1 MADESQQPDVDQ
13 AEDKGATPPNMLIA
27 STPAQPDTNQAEP
40 IVVPPP
46 VITEEHLHDHQWA
59 MEQNRRLPLQ
69 DECRRRGFEY
79 PKGSTIA
86 ELQRLIKQD
95 IDHKA
100 ELERLAALNTPVVSI
115 PEVPVTPPEVEE
127 SIASEQIP
135 EDPDTN
141 QVEPPVDPPQVT
153 NKDDDMSH
161 DPTHQPDAGT
171 ALADFNTTINGIVSE
186 YEKSTEDVSPAH
198 KAITAIDA
206 RFIEFRNSFPN
217 DSYALASAEQ
227 AANSAKRTVDSTK
240 SMRQN
245 VRDDE
250 ALKAFDPPAP
260 KPAPVKPFTATDIV
274 DDYNNQEVTAEG
286 ARKRIDRELTSWIQA
301 NPNGDHSAARRE
313 AMNVKSEINYLQRE
327 RDDAAQRAA
336 NDAKRGGGNGGGG
349 NDNGNGG
356 NNAGALAVAFNN
368 NRGLLLGALAIAA
381 ALLVGA
387 IIVGFMIRDNND
399 GTTAASG
406 GSTIDIT
413 KVTGSGGGNTN
424 GSTGTG
430 SGGSTAGTISTGSLT
445 TSAGPNGSTITS
457 GAGGVI
463 ISAGTKGGGPNL
475 DAIDTGDCEVVQ
487 KGADRIWLRSGTL
500 AQCTQTF
507 TNIPADWEMTVDSVY
522 HVVNGNDC
530 TGCTQGFKASDLGGT
545 ITVTIKNGGIVLGT
559 RKAAND
565 RYCTAYGEG
574 VAYAHDNAHHP
585 LPLAGWTCK

>member
-1 MADESQQPDVDQ
+1 MNFEGLLAWVNSPERIP
-13 AEDKGATPPNMLIA
+13 
-27 STPAQPDTNQAEP
+27 
-40 IVVPPP
+40 
-46 VITEEHLHDHQWA
+46 EE
-59 MEQNRRLPLQ
+59 
-69 DECRRRGFEY
+69 
-79 PKGSTIA
+79 
-86 ELQRLIKQD
+86 
-95 IDHKA
+95 
-100 ELERLAALNTPVVSI
+100 LAALIAALEISSTAKTLRGMRTKLRAVISSHNMQEPVPNAAVAVTRSKRTPKAVKKGSNPPSIYDGVTVPNLRILCEDRKIVIVSRDI
-115 PEVPVTPPEVEE
+115 KADIIAKLLLYDETAHLPRTFRDPATSQVIIEEEALPV
-127 SIASEQIP
+127 
-135 EDPDTN
+135 
-141 QVEPPVDPPQVT
+141 PPVDPE
-153 NKDDDMSH
+153 DDAMTH
-161 DPTHQPDAGT
+161 DPNHNQPDAGT
-171 ALADFNTTINGIVSE
+171 ALADFNTAINGIVSE

-217 DSYALASAEQ
+217 DSYALTSAEQ